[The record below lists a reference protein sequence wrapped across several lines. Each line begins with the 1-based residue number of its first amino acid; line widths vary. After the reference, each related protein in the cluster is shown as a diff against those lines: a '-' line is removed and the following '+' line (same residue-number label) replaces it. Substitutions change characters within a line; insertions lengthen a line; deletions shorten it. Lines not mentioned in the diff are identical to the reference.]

1 MENSKMTLKRSGAK
15 ALSWL
20 KISRLHFYPLPLIV
34 YSLGAAAAQSMYQKF
49 NLGIYVLGYVF
60 IFLVEL
66 CSVLTNEYF
75 DYKTDAQNKNQGPF
89 NGGSRVLVEGRL
101 EFREV
106 RAAIVFLLLLI
117 FGTGY
122 VLFKISSD
130 VQPLLMV
137 SLLLFGPFLGLGY
150 TLPPLKFSYRG
161 IGEILVA
168 VTFSTYLILCGFTFQ
183 NGAWKDPWPWLI
195 SLPLLFVIFSAIT
208 LSGVPDYLADRAA
221 QKRTLAVIFGQ
232 RSAIILCAASI
243 SAAAFSWIALYYFKI
258 LKGWP
263 VVSIFFVLVHASLLS
278 ILLIKLIRSDH
289 FDRKINREMVLTLSY
304 MLWFGLIPFLS
315 LIV

>member
-1 MENSKMTLKRSGAK
+1 MENSKMILKRFGTK
-15 ALSWL
+15 GLSWL

-34 YSLGAAAAQSMYQKF
+34 YSLGAVAVYSMYRKF

-75 DYKTDAQNKNQGPF
+75 DFKTDSQNKNPGPF

-106 RAAIVFLLLLI
+106 RAAIVILLILI

-122 VLFKISSD
+122 VLLKISSEAR
-130 VQPLLMV
+130 PLLMI
-137 SLLLFGPFLGLGY
+137 SLLSIGLFLGLGY
-150 TLPPLKFSYRG
+150 TYPPLKFSYRG
-161 IGEILVA
+161 IGEIVVA
-168 VTFSTYLILCGFTFQ
+168 VTFSPYLILCGYTFQ
-183 NGAWKDPWPWLI
+183 SGVWRDTFPWLI
-195 SLPLLFVIFSAIT
+195 SLPLLCAIFSAIT
-208 LSGVPDYLADRAA
+208 LSGVPDIQADRAA

-232 RSAIILCAASI
+232 RTAIILCVIST
-243 SAAAFSWIALYYFKI
+243 SAAALAWIALYYFKI
-258 LKGWP
+258 LRGWSG
-263 VVSIFFVLVHASLLS
+263 VSMLFVLIHASFLLTV
-278 ILLIKLIRSDH
+278 LLKLIRSDH
-289 FDRKINREMVLTLSY
+289 FDRKVNKEMVLTLSY
-304 MLWFGLIPFLS
+304 MIWFGLIPFLS

>member
-1 MENSKMTLKRSGAK
+1 MILLHLEHNSFLNILTL
-15 ALSWL
+15 
-20 KISRLHFYPLPLIV
+20 Y
-34 YSLGAAAAQSMYQKF
+34 
-49 NLGIYVLGYVF
+49 GI
-60 IFLVEL
+60 IFLW
-66 CSVLTNEYF
+66 
-75 DYKTDAQNKNQGPF
+75 
-89 NGGSRVLVEGRL
+89 
-101 EFREV
+101 V
-106 RAAIVFLLLLI
+106 RGIFLLLLI

-137 SLLLFGPFLGLGY
+137 SLLLFGLFLGLGY

-183 NGAWKDPWPWLI
+183 SGAWKDPWPWLI
-195 SLPLLFVIFSAIT
+195 SLPLFFVIFSAIT

-258 LKGWP
+258 LKGWSS
-263 VVSIFFVLVHASLLS
+263 VSIFFVL
-278 ILLIKLIRSDH
+278 
-289 FDRKINREMVLTLSY
+289 
-304 MLWFGLIPFLS
+304 
-315 LIV
+315 

>member
-15 ALSWL
+15 ALSWF

-34 YSLGAAAAQSMYQKF
+34 YSLGAAAVYSMYRKF

-66 CSVLTNEYF
+66 CSVLTNENF
-75 DYKTDAQNKNQGPF
+75 DYKTDAQNKNPGPF

-106 RAAIVFLLLLI
+106 RAAIVILLLLI

-130 VQPLLMV
+130 VKPQLMV
-137 SLLLFGPFLGLGY
+137 SLLLIGLFLGLGY

-161 IGEILVA
+161 IGEIVVA
-168 VTFSTYLILCGFTFQ
+168 VTFSPYLILCGYTFQ
-183 NGAWKDPWPWLI
+183 SGAWKDPWPWLI
-195 SLPLLFVIFSAIT
+195 SLPLLCAIFSAIT

-232 RSAIILCAASI
+232 RSAVILCVISI
-243 SAAAFSWIALYYFKI
+243 SAAALSWIALYYFKI

-263 VVSIFFVLVHASLLS
+263 VVSIFIVLVHVSLLL
-278 ILLIKLIRSDH
+278 ILLFKLIRSDH
-289 FDRKINREMVLTLSY
+289 FDRKINRETVPTLSY

>member
-1 MENSKMTLKRSGAK
+1 MTLKRSGAK

-34 YSLGAAAAQSMYQKF
+34 YSLGAAAAQSMCRKF

-66 CSVLTNEYF
+66 CSVLTNENF
-75 DYKTDAQNKNQGPF
+75 DYKTDAQNKNPGPF

-106 RAAIVFLLLLI
+106 RAAIVILLLLI

-130 VQPLLMV
+130 VQPQLMV
-137 SLLLFGPFLGLGY
+137 SLLLIGLFLGLGY

-161 IGEILVA
+161 IGEIVVA
-168 VTFSTYLILCGFTFQ
+168 VTFSPYLILCGYTFQ
-183 NGAWKDPWPWLI
+183 SGAWKDPWPWLI
-195 SLPLLFVIFSAIT
+195 SLPLLCAIFSAIT

-232 RSAIILCAASI
+232 RSAIILCVISI
-243 SAAAFSWIALYYFKI
+243 SAAALSWIALYYFKI

-263 VVSIFFVLVHASLLS
+263 VVSIFIVLVHASLLL
-278 ILLIKLIRSDH
+278 ILLFKLIRSDH

>member
-1 MENSKMTLKRSGAK
+1 MTLNRSGAK

-20 KISRLHFYPLPLIV
+20 KISRMHFYPLPLIV
-34 YSLGAAAAQSMYQKF
+34 YSLGTAAAYSMYRKF

-75 DYKTDAQNKNQGPF
+75 DYKTDAQNKNSGPF

-106 RAAIVFLLLLI
+106 KVAIVSLLLSI

-122 VLFKISSD
+122 VLLKISSD
-130 VQPLLMV
+130 ARPLLMI
-137 SLLLFGPFLGLGY
+137 SLLSTGLFLGLGY

-161 IGEILVA
+161 MGEVVIA
-168 VTFSTYLILCGFTFQ
+168 VTFSPYLILCGYTFQ
-183 NGAWKDPWPWLI
+183 NGVWRDAFPWLI
-195 SLPLLFVIFSAIT
+195 SLPLLFAILSAII
-208 LSGVPDYLADRAA
+208 LSGVPDFQADRAA
-221 QKRTLAVIFGQ
+221 QKRTLAVILGQ
-232 RSAIILCAASI
+232 RMAIILSVLSI
-243 SAAAFSWIALYYFKI
+243 SIAALVWIGLYYFKI
-258 LKGWP
+258 LKGWSG
-263 VVSIFFVLVHASLLS
+263 VSIFFVLVHASFLLTV
-278 ILLIKLIRSDH
+278 LLKLIRSDH
-289 FDRKINREMVLTLSY
+289 FDRKINGAMTLALSY
-304 MLWFGLIPFLS
+304 MLWFSLIPFLS

>member
-1 MENSKMTLKRSGAK
+1 MEKIRS
-15 ALSWL
+15 WF

-34 YSLGAAAAQSMYQKF
+34 YSLGAAAVYSMYRKF
-49 NLGIYVLGYVF
+49 NFGIYVLGYIF

-75 DYKTDAQNKNQGPF
+75 DFKTDAQNKNPGLF

-101 EFREV
+101 AFREV
-106 RAAIVFLLLLI
+106 RGAIVILLLLI

-122 VLFKISSD
+122 ALLKISSD
-130 VQPLLMV
+130 VQPMVMV
-137 SLLLFGPFLGLGY
+137 SILFIGLFLGLGY

-161 IGEILVA
+161 IGEIVVA
-168 VTFSTYLILCGFTFQ
+168 VTFSQYLILSGYTFQ

-195 SLPLLFVIFSAIT
+195 SLPLLFAIFSAIT

-232 RSAIILCAASI
+232 RTAIIFCVFSI
-243 SAAAFSWIALYYFKI
+243 SVAALAWITLCYFKM
-258 LKGWP
+258 LRGWS
-263 VVSIFFVLVHASLLS
+263 VVSIFFVLVHALFLLS
-278 ILLIKLIRSDH
+278 VLLKLIRSDH
-289 FDRKINREMVLTLSY
+289 FDRKINREIVLTLSF

-315 LIV
+315 LVV